1 MQMKN
6 QVVLNTYTITIE
18 PEGENAEQCIFSIV
32 VQATCMRDALG
43 KVCAIP
49 DLPHPAPLEEKTAH
63 KRSFPSGE
71 YIGEFTY

>member
-1 MQMKN
+1 MIKQKN

-43 KVCAIP
+43 KACAYP
-49 DLPHPAPLEEKTAH
+49 DLPHPLAFSRKDRP
-63 KRSFPSGE
+63 
-71 YIGEFTY
+71 

>member
-1 MQMKN
+1 MIKQKN

-43 KVCAIP
+43 KACARP
-49 DLPHPAPLEEKTAH
+49 DLPHPSAFSRKD
-63 KRSFPSGE
+63 RQ
-71 YIGEFTY
+71 